1 MKTRSQTIQILNV
14 LSKGRTI
21 TPIDAF
27 ENFGCLRLAARISDL
42 RAEGHAIITTIANKN
57 GKRFAKYSLI

>member
-1 MKTRSQTIQILNV
+1 MKTRSQTIEILNV

-27 ENFGCLRLAARISDL
+27 EKFGCLRLAARISDL
-42 RAEGHAIITTIANKN
+42 RAEGHAIITTIANNN
-57 GKRFAKYSLI
+57 GKRFAKYSMI

>member
-1 MKTRSQTIQILNV
+1 MKTRSQTIEILNV

-27 ENFGCLRLAARISDL
+27 EKFGCLRLAARISDL
-42 RAEGHAIITTIANKN
+42 RAEGHEIVTTIINKN
-57 GKRFAKYSLI
+57 GKRFAQYFI